1 MFVPSTKLIQGWPDA
16 MRAFTTLSGAAA
28 PLLRANIDTDIIIR
42 IERLTTLKGDALGP
56 FALEALRFKA
66 DGSEDPDFVL
76 NQSAFRAAPIL
87 LAGANFGCGSSREG
101 AVTALLGRGIRCVIA
116 PSFGDIFFNNCFQN
130 GLLPIR
136 LSEAQTQAL
145 ALDAAGGAPL
155 TVDLMTQ
162 KITTQAGT
170 VVVFKTDPLR
180 REGLLRGVDDI
191 GLTLQ
196 DDALIRAWQ
205 QKDRAN
211 RPWVWADARGG
222 AGAGRLAGVF
232 QRTAA

>member
-1 MFVPSTKLIQGWPDA
+1 MQ
-16 MRAFTTLSGAAA
+16 AFTTLHGAAA

-42 IERLTTLKGDALGP
+42 IERLTTLKGAALGP

-76 NQSAFRAAPIL
+76 NQSAFRTAPIL

-101 AVTALLGRGIRCVIA
+101 AVTALMGRGIRCVIA

-130 GLLPIR
+130 GLLPIH

-145 ALDAAGGAPL
+145 ALAAASGAPM

-162 KITTQAGT
+162 RITTHAGT
-170 VVVFKTDPLR
+170 VVDFTTDPLR
-180 REGLLRGVDDI
+180 REGLLHGLDDI
-191 GLTLQ
+191 GLTLK
-196 DDALIRAWQ
+196 DDALLRAWQ
-205 QKDRAN
+205 QQDRAK
-211 RPWVWADARGG
+211 RPWMWAQSWLG
-222 AGAGRLAGVF
+222 ASKPSMVAV
-232 QRTAA
+232 